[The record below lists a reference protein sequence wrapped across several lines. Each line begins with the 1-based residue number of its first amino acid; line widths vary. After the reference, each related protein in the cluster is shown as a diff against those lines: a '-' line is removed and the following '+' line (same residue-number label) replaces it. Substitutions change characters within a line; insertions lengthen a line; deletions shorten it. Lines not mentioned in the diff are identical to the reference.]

1 MSSVPH
7 VFLEQNHLS
16 VFQQSP
22 RYFSLTSDWACLH
35 QCLSTGWY
43 FTSILQLS
51 PTQYL
56 GPRWVCPGGLWAGPP
71 TFLQMRGGQ
80 VPVYST
86 KKKIR
91 ISTNMGDPR
100 IRTDFSNPFQ
110 TPKEMDGHKG
120 PLPVPWLWFLIEFR
134 WRREIYS
141 GSLHVGCQ
149 NCQLK
154 KYKLKVKS

>member
-56 GPRWVCPGGLWAGPP
+56 GPRWVCPGGLSAGPP

-80 VPVYST
+80 VPAILHQKKNQDLNKYGRSEDQDRLLKPIPNSQGNGWAQGASAGTMALISHRVQVEERDLLWVPSCWLPKLST
-86 KKKIR
+86 KKI
-91 ISTNMGDPR
+91 
-100 IRTDFSNPFQ
+100 
-110 TPKEMDGHKG
+110 
-120 PLPVPWLWFLIEFR
+120 
-134 WRREIYS
+134 
-141 GSLHVGCQ
+141 
-149 NCQLK
+149 
-154 KYKLKVKS
+154 